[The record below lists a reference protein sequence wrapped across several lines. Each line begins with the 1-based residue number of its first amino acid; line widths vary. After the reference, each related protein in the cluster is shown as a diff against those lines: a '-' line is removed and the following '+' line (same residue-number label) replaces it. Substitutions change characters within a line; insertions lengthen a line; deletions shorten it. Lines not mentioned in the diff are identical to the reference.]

1 MTPIPL
7 GLFQLLGTAAASVVR
22 PTNSTRVEGV
32 SFEELLEL
40 AKSGEIASGQGVEI
54 QPDLGLELTND
65 QLARLSEAADRAMAS
80 GATDVIV
87 TLDGMALR
95 LDVQAR
101 RIVGV
106 VDLDRQRELIGIDGF
121 ISASPVAEVN
131 TPVAGPGVGTLPE
144 SPSLLQALSQ
154 IKRAG

>member
-7 GLFQLLGTAAASVVR
+7 GLFQLLGSAAASVAR
-22 PTNSTRVEGV
+22 PTNSPLVEGV

-121 ISASPVAEVN
+121 ISAAPADEDS
-131 TPVAGPGVGTLPE
+131 TLVAGPGAGTLPQN
-144 SPSLLQALSQ
+144 PSLLRALSQ